1 MTNDE
6 VIQALKMAQETQP
19 PEPMS
24 LQGIDQGAGMAA
36 NQFVE
41 VLRRDNARM
50 MADIEARKAERMQSD
65 AVMKAMDRV
74 EQRKLVQKAKTPEDI
89 GEWTERISSGY
100 FKRLNWQ
107 NQVRGMVE
115 NLGVP
120 GPNKMEKE
128 WTEAFDK
135 VGELVADP
143 EGVVSPVVAHLL
155 GCGRNWSV
163 KNLAVIVAFLLFV
176 SNFTAILLRDGASM
190 IEESG
195 E

>member
-89 GEWTERISSGY
+89 GGWTEQLSSRF
-100 FKRLNWQ
+100 FKRLNWRS
-107 NQVRGMVE
+107 QVRGMLE
-115 NLGVP
+115 QHGVP
-120 GPNKMEKE
+120 GPNKMRAE
-128 WTEAFDK
+128 WEEAFEAVEAAID
-135 VGELVADP
+135 DP
-143 EGVVSPVVAHLL
+143 EGVVAPIVAKLMSF
-155 GCGRNWSV
+155 GKNWSV
-163 KNLAVIVAFLLFV
+163 RNLAVIVAFILFT
-176 SNFTAILLRDGASM
+176 SNFGAVLLRDGASM
-190 IEESG
+190 IDEQEA
-195 E
+195 